1 MTTTQDVTTL
11 QALVEQATAQPAKL
25 ESAQHRAAVE
35 ETIAGLDRGELRMAE
50 KVIGDNG
57 SEWIVHPWIQQA
69 ILLYFQLTK
78 MQTMHAGPLEYY
90 DRIPLKHDLQAR
102 GIRMLPGGVVRYGSH
117 IEPGVVIMPGFV
129 NIGAYVGTSTMVDT
143 WATVGSG
150 AQIGRNVHLAGGVG
164 IGGVLEPVGARPVIV
179 EDDAFIGSRCIIVEG
194 VVVEEGAV
202 LGAQVALSAS
212 THIIDVTGDEP
223 VTYRGRVPAGSI
235 VVPGTRARTFPAGEF
250 HVSCAL
256 IIGRRNEKT
265 EEKLQPMEAARAFG
279 FSL

>member
-1 MTTTQDVTTL
+1 MTMTQGATTL
-11 QALVEQATAQPAKL
+11 KALIEDATEQPEKL
-25 ESAQHRAAVE
+25 ESAEHRAAVE

-50 KVIGDNG
+50 KVGD
-57 SEWIVHPWIQQA
+57 EWIVHGWIQQA
-69 ILLYFQLTK
+69 ILLYFQLTE

-90 DRIPLKHDLQAR
+90 DRIPLKHDLKQR
-102 GIRMLPGGVVRYGSH
+102 GIRMLPGGIARHGSH

-129 NIGAYVGTSTMVDT
+129 NIGAYVATGTMVDT

-179 EDDAFIGSRCIIVEG
+179 EDDAFIGSRCIVVEG
-194 VVVEEGAV
+194 VIVEQGAV

-223 VTYRGRVPAGSI
+223 VTHRGRVPAGSI
-235 VVPGTRARTFPAGEF
+235 VIPGTRPRTFSSGEYQ
-250 HVSCAL
+250 VSCAL
-256 IIGRRNEKT
+256 IIGKRNMET
-265 EEKLQPMEAARAFG
+265 EQKLQPMDAARAFG